1 MTDGDFITSRHSG
14 KVTHSRLNKMIR
26 NSRQA
31 SFKTQSHHFRAVVLY
46 NVSKRY
52 QTWAQRSY
60 ERPVEIPRESVQE
73 YRRAGK
79 DILSTS
85 VLSIEKPGYELA

>member
-14 KVTHSRLNKMIR
+14 KVTHSRLNKMII
-26 NSRQA
+26 SRQA

-60 ERPVEIPRESVQE
+60 ERPVEIPKGVCARVSQGWERHSQ
-73 YRRAGK
+73 YICAQH
-79 DILSTS
+79 
-85 VLSIEKPGYELA
+85 